1 MDLGDEVRVRVLGDS
16 KADTRL
22 AGVGLN
28 SQLRRAHGRKALI
41 GPWCGGQGVSVLA
54 FYSDVPSS
62 NLAGI

>member
-41 GPWCGGQGVSVLA
+41 GPWWWWSRG
-54 FYSDVPSS
+54 
-62 NLAGI
+62 